1 MALPGPLV
9 DREQAKFRDTG
20 TTAQTRV
27 AVNLEGAFQ
36 APNLTDAITV
46 TYPSTT
52 VEVYAFRS
60 GGVSGTILMTLTVTY
75 TNASK
80 SDISSVV
87 KT

>member
-1 MALPGPLV
+1 MALSPALE
-9 DREQAKFRDTG
+9 DRELGKFREAGSVTSS
-20 TTAQTRV
+20 RV
-27 AVNLEGAFQ
+27 AVNLEGALQ
-36 APNLTDAITV
+36 APDTTDAITV
-46 TYPSTT
+46 TYPSSA
-52 VEVYAFRS
+52 VEVYAFRN